1 MREYRLYLARQASAT
16 TPAWCYWAAKLISH
30 LGQSADYLPPIEIV
44 KFTGVICQ
52 LLLRF
57 KVRDA
62 HKMCGVS
69 SLSVGALI
77 LPFLIQDSQVYCQ
90 FSDDL
95 KSPSNGSNDTN
106 TVLNVIGT
114 KLQVCS
120 LDPLTGWF
128 R

>member
-1 MREYRLYLARQASAT
+1 M
-16 TPAWCYWAAKLISH
+16 
-30 LGQSADYLPPIEIV
+30 
-44 KFTGVICQ
+44 
-52 LLLRF
+52 
-57 KVRDA
+57 
-62 HKMCGVS
+62 MCGVS

-77 LPFLIQDSQVYCQ
+77 LPFLIQGSQVYCQ

-95 KSPSNGSNDTN
+95 KSPSNDTN

-114 KLQVCS
+114 KLQLCS